1 MKIKRKPKTSP
12 APCRIFI
19 GSINIDTT
27 ISEIWALFK
36 GIRKPKN
43 VIVHMKQTKVF
54 AFALFHTR
62 GDAHNAITYVRT

>member
-12 APCRIFI
+12 EPCRIFI
-19 GSINIDTT
+19 GNINIETKL
-27 ISEIWALFK
+27 SEIYALFE

-43 VIVHMKQTKVF
+43 VVVHMKQRKVF